1 MTLLDD
7 PRYDPDAAYERHQD
21 MLIDMAEE
29 QRAEGQIEEFLQAQA
44 DERAG
49 RTMPEQDEI
58 PDDPYWEEAHEHEWE
73 APF

>member
-7 PRYDPDAAYERHQD
+7 PRSDPDAAYERHQD

-29 QRAEGQIEEFLQAQA
+29 QRAEGQIEDFLQQQA

-49 RTMPEQDEI
+49 IVRI